1 MKRCFTAVQNEELR
15 SECARLAF
23 DLNGLITSAPA
34 LCLKTLAFMN
44 FTQMININRI
54 AHFTIFQIELDSD
67 RFNFTIA

>member
-1 MKRCFTAVQNEELR
+1 MKRCFTAAQDEELR
-15 SECARLAF
+15 SDCERSAF

-54 AHFTIFQIELDSD
+54 AYFTIFQIELDSD
-67 RFNFTIA
+67 RFDFTIT